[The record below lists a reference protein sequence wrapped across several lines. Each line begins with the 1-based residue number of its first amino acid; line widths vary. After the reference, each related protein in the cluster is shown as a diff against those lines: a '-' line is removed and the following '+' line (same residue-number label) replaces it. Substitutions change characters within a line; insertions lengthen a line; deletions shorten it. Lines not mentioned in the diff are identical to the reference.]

1 MLDGEDL
8 GLGCCRACGVHGRL
22 SGLDSWKFYRCYA
35 CDETS
40 NFVI

>member
-8 GLGCCRACGVHGRL
+8 GLGCCRACGVV
-22 SGLDSWKFYRCYA
+22 DSWKFYRCYA